1 MKPKIL
7 LLLATLCCSF
17 PIWGQKENFSYKFYG
32 FVRADLFYN
41 TRATMAPVDG
51 NFYLYPLNK
60 LPDTEGKDIN
70 AGPNGSFY
78 TFTTRLGLDIKG
90 PHVGTAMTSAKVE
103 TDFGGFSK
111 NVALL
116 RIRQAYVALDW
127 EKHQLLI
134 GQTWHPLFGA
144 VFPDILNLSTGAP
157 FQPFNRSP
165 QLRYQYQTKE
175 ITLTASAIWQMQYTS
190 SGPDGMSEDYM
201 KNSCVP
207 EFYIGADWQHDNEWI
222 AGAGAHLIS
231 LSPRKQSEWEGNIY
245 KVNERMTTTSYEA
258 HVKYTGTNFT
268 VAAKTLLASALDH
281 TALLGGYG
289 IHSVDPQNG
298 KQEYTAFRQ
307 STSWINFTYG
317 QKWKPALF
325 IGYTKNLGTGQSLAD
340 TETLYGM
347 GLDIDQLLITNLNLS
362 YNLPHWQ
369 FGFEGS
375 VGTAWYGDVNARNG
389 RVENTHQVTNF
400 RILGLMMY
408 YF

>member
-1 MKPKIL
+1 MKPSIL
-7 LLLATLCCSF
+7 LLLATLCFSI
-17 PIWGQKENFSYKFYG
+17 PVKGQKANFSYKFYG
-32 FVRADLFYN
+32 FVRGDLFYN

-51 NFYLYPLNK
+51 NFYLYPLDK
-60 LPDTEGKDIN
+60 LPDAEGKDIN

-78 TFTTRLGLDIKG
+78 TFTSRLGLDVKG
-90 PHVGTAMTSAKVE
+90 PQVGTAKTSAKVE

-134 GQTWHPLFGA
+134 GQTWHPLFGS

-165 QLRYQYQTKE
+165 QLRYQYKTKE

-201 KNSCVP
+201 KNSCMP
-207 EFYIGADWQHDNEWI
+207 EFYLGADWQHDNGWI

-231 LSPRKQSEWEGNIY
+231 LSPRKQS
-245 KVNERMTTTSYEA
+245 
-258 HVKYTGTNFT
+258 
-268 VAAKTLLASALDH
+268 ALDH

-289 IHSVDPQNG
+289 IHSVDSKNG

-325 IGYTKNLGTGQSLAD
+325 VGYTKNLGTGQSLAD

-389 RVENTHQVTNF
+389 RVENTHTVTNF